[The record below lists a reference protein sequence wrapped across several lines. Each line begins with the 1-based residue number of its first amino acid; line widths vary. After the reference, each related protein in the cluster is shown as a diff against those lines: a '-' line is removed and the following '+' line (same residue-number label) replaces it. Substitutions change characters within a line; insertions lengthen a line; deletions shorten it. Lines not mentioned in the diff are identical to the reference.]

1 MNLII
6 YITLIGLANSILLT
20 SKMKTINSL
29 KIINK
34 NFNSKKK
41 IGLLF
46 FTGFGKT
53 SQSYEKIA
61 NKIGD
66 YLNKKNISSE
76 IIIND
81 YFLDTPIYGKKQ
93 TQCISEKNLKEL
105 NNVDSIFFI
114 GHSAGSYFLNDVA
127 KKYGDGFIQLG
138 SVLNSNGK
146 LPWEIEKLNNYSIP
160 VLTLLG
166 DKDGYI
172 NPLYSVDEME
182 NLNTCQNPLR
192 KPIII
197 EKNINHLHMA
207 DGVETKYAKLFNK
220 KDINTSNHL
229 DRSHEKLSETIGE
242 FILCCI
248 DNNYKSFILLNKI
261 KNTKQFIM
269 KYKSYKNNI
278 DKFAQEIQHQI
289 IDDPSYNVFNKLYI
303 DLNEF
308 VYSKPK
314 IENNNIY
321 ISSYVEKNNFFSNI
335 YSDVYYLKFKNNEN
349 HFNPIVNTKILNE
362 DLFHKILFNIKSKE
376 EIDNGPKVIFNNDKI
391 FKGNPLIGP
400 LWIKEPI
407 NINYNKE
414 LQNLQITCPVLI
426 TSKTIKPDK
435 YAGLYYMKLLSPQL
449 CFELINRYF

>member
-242 FILCCI
+242 FI
-248 DNNYKSFILLNKI
+248 
-261 KNTKQFIM
+261 
-269 KYKSYKNNI
+269 
-278 DKFAQEIQHQI
+278 
-289 IDDPSYNVFNKLYI
+289 
-303 DLNEF
+303 
-308 VYSKPK
+308 
-314 IENNNIY
+314 
-321 ISSYVEKNNFFSNI
+321 
-335 YSDVYYLKFKNNEN
+335 
-349 HFNPIVNTKILNE
+349 
-362 DLFHKILFNIKSKE
+362 
-376 EIDNGPKVIFNNDKI
+376 
-391 FKGNPLIGP
+391 
-400 LWIKEPI
+400 
-407 NINYNKE
+407 
-414 LQNLQITCPVLI
+414 
-426 TSKTIKPDK
+426 
-435 YAGLYYMKLLSPQL
+435 
-449 CFELINRYF
+449 